1 MVRIYL
7 RFFSF
12 LFLVGIFVGC
22 DADAFSYDYEEQ
34 SIVTL
39 FYKFN
44 GTISVEK
51 TDIIATSGNNILK
64 IIGNDLAMSYDLG
77 NTWKYLENSIG
88 IISTVH
94 WFKDQS
100 CLICG
105 RTKAYWVDSSFSKI
119 HQSTV
124 FDFEGNVLDDNSPH
138 FFRALRGHDD
148 YMTIAGKEVLIWP
161 DYFGEVDG
169 YVSRIWYTED
179 CGKTIRC
186 ICKNNSTK
194 TADGQLIKCRHFHDC
209 IVREGHDEIYITSGD
224 VDDQCVLLK
233 GSFSDGKWQYSILGQ
248 GSLFKF
254 GSIYIDEPYLYL
266 FCDYTGYGQ
275 TGILKVSIP
284 NASDFTKYE
293 YVYTCS
299 DNLPIVKSFK
309 VGKYSFYTYDGSVQG
324 KVLYSYDSEPYRR
337 LPVMFKDGNSN
348 VSFFSNPNN
357 AGLVLVRKGS
367 GYNITDLK
375 LNNCMYNFTDG
386 MRTAGFSDFGVLEK

>member
-1 MVRIYL
+1 MR
-7 RFFSF
+7 
-12 LFLVGIFVGC
+12 
-22 DADAFSYDYEEQ
+22 
-34 SIVTL
+34 
-39 FYKFN
+39 
-44 GTISVEK
+44 
-51 TDIIATSGNNILK
+51 
-64 IIGNDLAMSYDLG
+64 
-77 NTWKYLENSIG
+77 
-88 IISTVH
+88 
-94 WFKDQS
+94 
-100 CLICG
+100 
-105 RTKAYWVDSSFSKI
+105 
-119 HQSTV
+119 
-124 FDFEGNVLDDNSPH
+124 
-138 FFRALRGHDD
+138 
-148 YMTIAGKEVLIWP
+148 
-161 DYFGEVDG
+161 
-169 YVSRIWYTED
+169 YTED